1 MKLPSWN
8 CRGFGNKSKVEALKD
23 LVKIENTS
31 VILLQETKLEETI
44 ALENETKEI
53 KNSIGMAISSN
64 RAFGGIVT
72 LWDEK
77 LCNLDVS
84 LCANHCI
91 LIVLKNKYFGIKFL
105 LINIYMPNSYSNKLD
120 YWSSMFAMKDLM

>member
-1 MKLPSWN
+1 
-8 CRGFGNKSKVEALKD
+8 
-23 LVKIENTS
+23 
-31 VILLQETKLEETI
+31 LEETI
-44 ALENETKEI
+44 TLENETKEI
-53 KNSIGMAISSN
+53 KNSVGMAISSN

-91 LIVLKNKYFGIKFL
+91 LIVLKNKYFGIKFS
-105 LINIYMPNSYSNKLD
+105 LINIYMPNRYSEKLD
-120 YWSSMFAMKDLM
+120 CWYYLFAMKDYINLDTTIVGGDFNSHLHSRERKRRK